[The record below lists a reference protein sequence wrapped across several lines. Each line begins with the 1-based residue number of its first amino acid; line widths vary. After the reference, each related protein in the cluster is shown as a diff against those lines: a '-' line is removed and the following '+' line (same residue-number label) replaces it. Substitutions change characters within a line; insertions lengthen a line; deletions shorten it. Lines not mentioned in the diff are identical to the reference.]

1 MTPAELDAQ
10 IELNN
15 RKVASLKRYWE
26 HSLPSV
32 EAPSRE
38 QFLTWLRMFDHD
50 FDVMIYGIAETMKK
64 SERLG
69 GRMSQDHAIRFAS
82 KCAISFR
89 KARALPQLPSDR
101 FVKPE
106 SVATRI
112 PSYQENVRAL

>member
-10 IELNN
+10 IELND
-15 RKVASLKRYWE
+15 RKIASLTRYWE

-38 QFLTWLRMFDHD
+38 QFLLWLRMFDFD
-50 FDVMIYGIAETMKK
+50 FDVVIYGITETMKK

-69 GRMSQDHAIRFAS
+69 GGMSLDHAVRFCS
-82 KCAISFR
+82 KCCISYR

-101 FVKPE
+101 FVP
-106 SVATRI
+106 SVA
-112 PSYQENVRAL
+112 PSYEENVRTL